1 MRLQNPFAALA
12 PVGLDSQVL
21 TVLSRSRDHLTADQ
35 IHRVLP
41 EHGSLSGVRK
51 SLDRLLRQGIIS
63 ERAAG
68 HTSGYALN
76 QDHLLINAVLMVA
89 DAKSALTTRIRET
102 VQQQFSFEP
111 TLVVMFGSA
120 ARGDMSDDSD
130 IDLLFVIPDG
140 VPEEQAED
148 QLLTSHTVCSPGL
161 EIQSAYL
168 PIGKE
173 RSRLRRSLTQ
183 SCERGS
189 RSSEIWPGCGGH
201 PEEPRQHHDVTEASA
216 THGSCRQVGSCR
228 PPNESPEA
236 S

>member
-51 SLDRLLRQGIIS
+51 SLDRLLRQGIVS

-140 VPEEQAED
+140 VPEEQADD
-148 QLLTSHTVCSPGL
+148 QLSDLAHSVLTWTGNTVDLLSYREEEVISAPIFNSVIREGI
-161 EIQSAYL
+161 EILGDMAW
-168 PIGKE
+168 
-173 RSRLRRSLTQ
+173 LRRA
-183 SCERGS
+183 S
-189 RSSEIWPGCGGH
+189 R
-201 PEEPRQHHDVTEASA
+201 RATAAS
-216 THGSCRQVGSCR
+216 
-228 PPNESPEA
+228 
-236 S
+236 

>member
-51 SLDRLLRQGIIS
+51 SLDRLLRQGIVS

-130 IDLLFVIPDG
+130 IDLLVVIPDG
-140 VPEEQAED
+140 VPEEQADD
-148 QLLTSHTVCSPGL
+148 QLSDLAHSVLTWTGNTVDLLTYREGEVISAPIFNSVIREGI
-161 EIQSAYL
+161 EILGDMAW
-168 PIGKE
+168 
-173 RSRLRRSLTQ
+173 LRRA
-183 SCERGS
+183 S
-189 RSSEIWPGCGGH
+189 R
-201 PEEPRQHHDVTEASA
+201 RAKAAS
-216 THGSCRQVGSCR
+216 
-228 PPNESPEA
+228 
-236 S
+236 

>member
-140 VPEEQAED
+140 VPEEQADD
-148 QLLTSHTVCSPGL
+148 QLSDLAHSVLTWTGNTVDLLSYREEEVISAPIFNSVIREGI
-161 EIQSAYL
+161 EILGDMAW
-168 PIGKE
+168 
-173 RSRLRRSLTQ
+173 LRRA
-183 SCERGS
+183 S
-189 RSSEIWPGCGGH
+189 R
-201 PEEPRQHHDVTEASA
+201 RAKAAS
-216 THGSCRQVGSCR
+216 
-228 PPNESPEA
+228 
-236 S
+236 

>member
-51 SLDRLLRQGIIS
+51 SLDRLLRQGIVS

-140 VPEEQAED
+140 VPEEQADD
-148 QLLTSHTVCSPGL
+148 QLSDLAHSVLTWTGNTVDLLSYREEEVISAPIFNSVIREGI
-161 EIQSAYL
+161 EILGDMAW
-168 PIGKE
+168 
-173 RSRLRRSLTQ
+173 LRRA
-183 SCERGS
+183 S
-189 RSSEIWPGCGGH
+189 R
-201 PEEPRQHHDVTEASA
+201 RAKAAS
-216 THGSCRQVGSCR
+216 
-228 PPNESPEA
+228 
-236 S
+236 

>member
-51 SLDRLLRQGIIS
+51 SLDRLLRQGIVS

-148 QLLTSHTVCSPGL
+148 QLSDLAHSVLTWTGNTVDLLSYREEEVISAPIFNSVIREGI
-161 EIQSAYL
+161 EILGDMAW
-168 PIGKE
+168 
-173 RSRLRRSLTQ
+173 LRRA
-183 SCERGS
+183 S
-189 RSSEIWPGCGGH
+189 R
-201 PEEPRQHHDVTEASA
+201 RAKAAS
-216 THGSCRQVGSCR
+216 
-228 PPNESPEA
+228 
-236 S
+236 

>member
-130 IDLLFVIPDG
+130 IDLLFVITDG

-148 QLLTSHTVCSPGL
+148 QLSDLAHSVLTWTGNTVDLLSYREEEVISAPIFNSVIREGI
-161 EIQSAYL
+161 EILGDMAW
-168 PIGKE
+168 
-173 RSRLRRSLTQ
+173 LRRA
-183 SCERGS
+183 S
-189 RSSEIWPGCGGH
+189 R
-201 PEEPRQHHDVTEASA
+201 RAKAAS
-216 THGSCRQVGSCR
+216 
-228 PPNESPEA
+228 
-236 S
+236 

>member
-51 SLDRLLRQGIIS
+51 SLDRLLRQGIVS

-130 IDLLFVIPDG
+130 IDLLVVIPDG
-140 VPEEQAED
+140 VPEEQADD
-148 QLLTSHTVCSPGL
+148 QLSDLAHSVLTWTGNTVDLLSYREEEVISAPIFNSVIREGI
-161 EIQSAYL
+161 EILGDMAW
-168 PIGKE
+168 
-173 RSRLRRSLTQ
+173 LRRA
-183 SCERGS
+183 S
-189 RSSEIWPGCGGH
+189 R
-201 PEEPRQHHDVTEASA
+201 RAKAAS
-216 THGSCRQVGSCR
+216 
-228 PPNESPEA
+228 
-236 S
+236 

>member
-148 QLLTSHTVCSPGL
+148 QLSDLAHSVLTWTGNTVDLLSYRDEEVLFAPIFDSVMREGI
-161 EIQSAYL
+161 EILGDMAW
-168 PIGKE
+168 
-173 RSRLRRSLTQ
+173 LRRA
-183 SCERGS
+183 S
-189 RSSEIWPGCGGH
+189 R
-201 PEEPRQHHDVTEASA
+201 RAKAAS
-216 THGSCRQVGSCR
+216 
-228 PPNESPEA
+228 
-236 S
+236 

>member
-51 SLDRLLRQGIIS
+51 SLDRLLRQGIVS

-148 QLLTSHTVCSPGL
+148 QLSDLAHSVLTWTGNTVDLLSYREEEVIFAPIFDSVMREGI
-161 EIQSAYL
+161 EILGDMAW
-168 PIGKE
+168 
-173 RSRLRRSLTQ
+173 LRRA
-183 SCERGS
+183 S
-189 RSSEIWPGCGGH
+189 R
-201 PEEPRQHHDVTEASA
+201 RAKAAS
-216 THGSCRQVGSCR
+216 
-228 PPNESPEA
+228 
-236 S
+236 

>member
-148 QLLTSHTVCSPGL
+148 QLSDLAHSVLTWTGNTVDLLSYREEEVISAPIFNSVIREGI
-161 EIQSAYL
+161 EILGDMAW
-168 PIGKE
+168 
-173 RSRLRRSLTQ
+173 LRRA
-183 SCERGS
+183 S
-189 RSSEIWPGCGGH
+189 R
-201 PEEPRQHHDVTEASA
+201 RAKAAS
-216 THGSCRQVGSCR
+216 
-228 PPNESPEA
+228 
-236 S
+236 

>member
-51 SLDRLLRQGIIS
+51 SLDRLLRQGIVS

-68 HTSGYALN
+68 HISGYALN

-111 TLVVMFGSA
+111 TLVLMFGSA

-148 QLLTSHTVCSPGL
+148 QLSDLAHSVLTWTGNTVGL
-161 EIQSAYL
+161 LTYREGEVASAPIFDSVMREGIEILGDMAW
-168 PIGKE
+168 
-173 RSRLRRSLTQ
+173 LRRA
-183 SCERGS
+183 S
-189 RSSEIWPGCGGH
+189 R
-201 PEEPRQHHDVTEASA
+201 RAKAAS
-216 THGSCRQVGSCR
+216 
-228 PPNESPEA
+228 
-236 S
+236 

>member
-51 SLDRLLRQGIIS
+51 SLDRLLRQGIVS

-148 QLLTSHTVCSPGL
+148 QLSDLAHSVLTWT
-161 EIQSAYL
+161 
-168 PIGKE
+168 
-173 RSRLRRSLTQ
+173 
-183 SCERGS
+183 
-189 RSSEIWPGCGGH
+189 
-201 PEEPRQHHDVTEASA
+201 
-216 THGSCRQVGSCR
+216 
-228 PPNESPEA
+228 
-236 S
+236 

>member
-51 SLDRLLRQGIIS
+51 SLDRLLRQGIVS

-130 IDLLFVIPDG
+130 IDVLFVIPDG

-148 QLLTSHTVCSPGL
+148 QLSDLAHSVLTWTGNTVDLLSYREEEVIFAPIFDSVMREGI
-161 EIQSAYL
+161 EILGDMAW
-168 PIGKE
+168 
-173 RSRLRRSLTQ
+173 LRRA
-183 SCERGS
+183 S
-189 RSSEIWPGCGGH
+189 R
-201 PEEPRQHHDVTEASA
+201 RAKAAS
-216 THGSCRQVGSCR
+216 
-228 PPNESPEA
+228 
-236 S
+236 